1 MISGAHTMIYSKN
14 PEADRTFLRTVLGL
28 PNADAG
34 GGFLIFGTPVSEVA
48 VHEAENNDVHEL
60 YFMCDDVNA
69 FIAAMAKHGVT
80 CPDAQDRGWGLA
92 TKVALP
98 GGGKLGIYEPRH
110 ARPKV
115 ARMKAKVAARG
126 KKRAA
131 RTAARKVK
139 KKARRRR

>member
-14 PEADRTFLRTVLGL
+14 PEADRAFLRTVLGL
-28 PNADAG
+28 PHADTG
-34 GGFLIFGTPVSEVA
+34 GGFLIFGVPVSEVA
-48 VHEAENNDVHEL
+48 VHEAESNDVHEL

-80 CPDAQDRGWGLA
+80 CPDAQDRGWGLV
-92 TKVALP
+92 TEVALP

-115 ARMKAKVAARG
+115 AGRKAKVAARA
-126 KKRAA
+126 KKP
-131 RTAARKVK
+131 AARKAT
-139 KKARRRR
+139 KKAKKQAKRRR